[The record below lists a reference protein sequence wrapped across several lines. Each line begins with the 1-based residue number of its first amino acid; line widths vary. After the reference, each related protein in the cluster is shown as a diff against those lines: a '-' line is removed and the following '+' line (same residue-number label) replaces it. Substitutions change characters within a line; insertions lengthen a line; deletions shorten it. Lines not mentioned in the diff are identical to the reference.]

1 MTRDEKA
8 ALRAQAR
15 EQRRRPRDED
25 TPDEASQNGDEP
37 QQEQEQEQE
46 REQKK
51 EPKREE
57 RKREKREPPR
67 GAKPDEFTEMANQ
80 ARELLRSLRG
90 VEAESVSG
98 LTRTPN
104 GWTVT
109 LEVLELRR
117 IPESTDVLA
126 SYEVELDGDGK
137 LLGFERGRRYHR
149 SQAEV
154 GR

>member
-15 EQRRRPRDED
+15 EQRRRPRDEE
-25 TPDEASQNGDEP
+25 PQDEASQNGEEP
-37 QQEQEQEQE
+37 QQEQEQKQE
-46 REQKK
+46 K
-51 EPKREE
+51 PKREA
-57 RKREKREPPR
+57 RKREKPGPPR
-67 GAKPDEFTEMANQ
+67 GVKPNEFTDMADQ
-80 ARELLRSLRG
+80 ARELLRSVRG

-109 LEVLELRR
+109 LEVVELRR

-126 SYEVELDGDGK
+126 SYEVD
-137 LLGFERGRRYHR
+137 FR
-149 SQAEV
+149 SRASADADV
-154 GR
+154 LNRV

>member
-15 EQRRRPRDED
+15 EQRRRSHDDGPEDGGGPRR
-25 TPDEASQNGDEP
+25 GDE
-37 QQEQEQEQE
+37 QEKEQESRRHEAP
-46 REQKK
+46 RG
-51 EPKREE
+51 
-57 RKREKREPPR
+57 KREPPQ
-67 GAKPDEFTEMANQ
+67 GAGREELTEMAAR

-98 LTRTPN
+98 VMRTRN
-104 GWTVT
+104 GWKVT

-126 SYEVELDGDGK
+126 SYEVELDGDGDF
-137 LLGFERGRRYHR
+137 LGFERGRRYHR

-154 GR
+154 GGGR

>member
-25 TPDEASQNGDEP
+25 TRDEASENGDEP
-37 QQEQEQEQE
+37 QPEPEQE
-46 REQKK
+46 KK
-51 EPKREE
+51 SKREE
-57 RKREKREPPR
+57 PKREKREPPR

-126 SYEVELDGDGK
+126 SYEVELDDDGK
-137 LLGFERGRRYHR
+137 LLRFERGRRYHR

>member
-1 MTRDEKA
+1 MTRTEKA

-15 EQRRRPRDED
+15 EQRRRPKDEEIQ
-25 TPDEASQNGDEP
+25 DEAAQNGDGP
-37 QQEQEQEQE
+37 QAEQEQES
-46 REQKK
+46 EQA
-51 EPKREE
+51 PKREE
-57 RKREKREPPR
+57 RRREKREPRR
-67 GAKPDEFTEMANQ
+67 GAKQDEFTNMADQ
-80 ARELLRSLRG
+80 ARELLRSVRG

-98 LTRTPN
+98 LTRTSS

-109 LEVLELRR
+109 LEVVELRR

-137 LLGFERGRRYHR
+137 LLGFERGRRYTR
-149 SQAEV
+149 SQAEG

>member
-1 MTRDEKA
+1 VTRNEKA

-15 EQRRRPRDED
+15 EQRRRPQDEE
-25 TPDEASQNGDEP
+25 TQDEASQDGDEP
-37 QQEQEQEQE
+37 QQRQ
-46 REQKK
+46 QKEH

-57 RKREKREPPR
+57 RKREKREPPK
-67 GAKPDEFTEMANQ
+67 GAKQDEFTKMADQ
-80 ARELLRSLRG
+80 ARELLRSVRG

-98 LTRTPN
+98 LTRTSN
-104 GWTVT
+104 GWKVT
-109 LEVLELRR
+109 LEVVELRR

-126 SYEVELDGDGK
+126 SYEVELDGDGQ

-154 GR
+154 SR

>member
-1 MTRDEKA
+1 MTRNEKA

-15 EQRRRPRDED
+15 EQRRRPKDEEAR
-25 TPDEASQNGDEP
+25 DEASQDGDGP
-37 QQEQEQEQE
+37 QEEQEQEE
-46 REQKK
+46 RQ
-51 EPKREE
+51 EPKRAE
-57 RKREKREPPR
+57 RKRERREPRR
-67 GAKPDEFTEMANQ
+67 GAGQDEFTNMADQ
-80 ARELLRSLRG
+80 ARELLRSVRG

-98 LTRTPN
+98 LTRTSN

-109 LEVLELRR
+109 LEVVELRR

-137 LLGFERGRRYHR
+137 LLGFERGRRYNR

-154 GR
+154 G

>member
-15 EQRRRPRDED
+15 EQRRRPRDEGSED
-25 TPDEASQNGDEP
+25 GDEP
-37 QQEQEQEQE
+37 QQG
-46 REQKK
+46 EQKD
-51 EPKREE
+51 PKREE
-57 RKREKREPPR
+57 PKREKREPPR

-137 LLGFERGRRYHR
+137 LLRFERGRRYHR

>member
-25 TPDEASQNGDEP
+25 TRDEASENGDEP
-37 QQEQEQEQE
+37 QPEPEPEKKPK
-46 REQKK
+46 RE
-51 EPKREE
+51 EPKRE
-57 RKREKREPPR
+57 KRQPPS
-67 GAKPDEFTEMANQ
+67 GAKPDEFKEMANQ

-90 VEAESVSG
+90 AEAESVSG
-98 LTRTPN
+98 LTRTAN

>member
-1 MTRDEKA
+1 MTRTEKA

-15 EQRRRPRDED
+15 EQRRRPKSEEIQDE
-25 TPDEASQNGDEP
+25 PARNGDGP
-37 QQEQEQEQE
+37 QAEQEQEP
-46 REQKK
+46 EQG
-51 EPKREE
+51 PKREQ
-57 RKREKREPPR
+57 RRREKREPRR
-67 GAKPDEFTEMANQ
+67 GAKQDEFTNMADQ
-80 ARELLRSLRG
+80 ARELLRSVRG

-98 LTRTPN
+98 LTRTSS

-109 LEVLELRR
+109 LEVVELRR

-126 SYEVELDGDGK
+126 SYEVELDADGK

>member
-1 MTRDEKA
+1 MTRNEKA

-15 EQRRRPRDED
+15 EQRRRPRNEQTRDEEPQD
-25 TPDEASQNGDEP
+25 AGNGAGP
-37 QQEQEQEQE
+37 QQEQE
-46 REQKK
+46 RE
-51 EPKREE
+51 PRRGE
-57 RKREKREPPR
+57 RKHEKREPPR
-67 GAKPDEFTEMANQ
+67 GAKQDEFTDMADQ
-80 ARELLRSLRG
+80 ARELLRSVRG

-98 LTRTPN
+98 ITRTSN

-109 LEVLELRR
+109 LEVVELRR